1 MHEPITKGK
10 VSEQCLLASTDCKI
24 LACSRLSCASK
35 MLFCNFCM
43 ISHAE
48 ISSCEEDGCGG
59 IKGEIKCGLHPIW
72 SWKGMKPVVALMV
85 FMMWKEICGRAQD
98 YPCWFCLTWYRK
110 HWFTVLFVCSLMP
123 LVWGWYA
130 VDNIGF
136 TPVSL
141 WSAFQNFEM
150 NSLSLSETMSVGK
163 LFLQYHLSKKN
174 IGQLLCINIHVCW
187 HQLNV
192 TSKVVCKGDDTVVTI
207 IFW

>member
-98 YPCWFCLTWYRK
+98 YPC
-110 HWFTVLFVCSLMP
+110 
-123 LVWGWYA
+123 
-130 VDNIGF
+130 
-136 TPVSL
+136 
-141 WSAFQNFEM
+141 
-150 NSLSLSETMSVGK
+150 
-163 LFLQYHLSKKN
+163 
-174 IGQLLCINIHVCW
+174 
-187 HQLNV
+187 
-192 TSKVVCKGDDTVVTI
+192 
-207 IFW
+207 

>member
-1 MHEPITKGK
+1 
-10 VSEQCLLASTDCKI
+10 
-24 LACSRLSCASK
+24 
-35 MLFCNFCM
+35 
-43 ISHAE
+43 
-48 ISSCEEDGCGG
+48 
-59 IKGEIKCGLHPIW
+59 
-72 SWKGMKPVVALMV
+72 
-85 FMMWKEICGRAQD
+85 
-98 YPCWFCLTWYRK
+98 
-110 HWFTVLFVCSLMP
+110 MP

-130 VDNIGF
+130 IDNIGF

-192 TSKVVCKGDDTVVTI
+192 TSKVVCKGDNTVVTI